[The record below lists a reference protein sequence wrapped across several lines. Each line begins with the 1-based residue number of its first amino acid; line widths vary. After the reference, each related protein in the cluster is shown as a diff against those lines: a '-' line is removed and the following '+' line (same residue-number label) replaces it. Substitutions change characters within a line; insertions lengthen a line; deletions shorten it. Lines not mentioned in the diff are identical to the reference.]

1 MTDVN
6 SADLNGAALDWAVA
20 LATGKEQLDF
30 STNWSQGGP
39 LIDEYNVSII
49 KEDGEDEC
57 AAYIDLY
64 VYYEQWDYASRGVGQ
79 TRLIAAMRCIV
90 IHRLGET
97 VEVPAEFL
105 TQK

>member
-1 MTDVN
+1 MEVN
-6 SADLNGAALDWAVA
+6 SADLNDAALDWAVA
-20 LATGKEQLDF
+20 LATGKEVLDF
-30 STNWSQGGP
+30 STDWSKGGP
-39 LIDEYNVSII
+39 LIDEYNISII

-64 VYYEQWDYASRGVGQ
+64 VYYEKWDYASIGVGQ

-90 IHRLGET
+90 IRKLGET
-97 VEVPAEFL
+97 VDVPAELL